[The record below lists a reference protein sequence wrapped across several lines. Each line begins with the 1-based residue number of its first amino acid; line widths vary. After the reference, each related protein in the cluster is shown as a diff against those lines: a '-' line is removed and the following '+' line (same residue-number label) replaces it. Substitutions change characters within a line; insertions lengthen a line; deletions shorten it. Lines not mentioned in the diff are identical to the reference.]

1 MSALRAAPRAAA
13 HSKKRGACERT
24 LRLKVEQ
31 RRRGAV
37 ARQLQALVA
46 QLVEE
51 GHRASL
57 EGLDARVG
65 RIAQEAR
72 DQLDGVRRRAGAEDL
87 VPRVRLDLRD
97 ERGSGGRCEGRG
109 LRTEGEAAAASSA
122 GGRAPE
128 GTCTRYSFGSSPGS
142 PPGWVCR
149 APAAH
154 GTANTSAKR
163 VLGCRRCAQ
172 RALAL
177 TARIALPGLTSL
189 PRPRPPPCALSLAR
203 ARHTLMISTSWS
215 TPDSPGKSG
224 TPRSSS
230 ASTQPT
236 DQTSMQHV

>member
-13 HSKKRGACERT
+13 HTQKRGACERT

-97 ERGSGGRCEGRG
+97 ERGGGGGCEGRG
-109 LRTEGEAAAASSA
+109 VRTPYTPDPESRVRRRE
-122 GGRAPE
+122 RQAPE
-128 GTCTRYSFGSSPGS
+128 SISLHSRACRGRGS
-142 PPGWVCR
+142 
-149 APAAH
+149 
-154 GTANTSAKR
+154 
-163 VLGCRRCAQ
+163 L
-172 RALAL
+172 
-177 TARIALPGLTSL
+177 
-189 PRPRPPPCALSLAR
+189 
-203 ARHTLMISTSWS
+203 
-215 TPDSPGKSG
+215 
-224 TPRSSS
+224 
-230 ASTQPT
+230 
-236 DQTSMQHV
+236 

>member
-1 MSALRAAPRAAA
+1 MSAVRAAPRATA

-46 QLVEE
+46 QLIEE
-51 GHRASL
+51 RHRASL

-97 ERGSGGRCEGRG
+97 ERGGGGRCEGRG
-109 LRTEGEAAAASSA
+109 LRTEGEAASGA

-154 GTANTSAKR
+154 GTASTSAKR

-172 RALAL
+172 LALAL

-189 PRPRPPPCALSLAR
+189 PRPRPPHALLRAR

>member
-1 MSALRAAPRAAA
+1 MSAVRAAPRAAA
-13 HSKKRGACERT
+13 HTLKRGACERT

-37 ARQLQALVA
+37 ARQLQALVT
-46 QLVEE
+46 QLIAE

-109 LRTEGEAAAASSA
+109 LRTEREAAAASSA

-172 RALAL
+172 LALAPA
-177 TARIALPGLTSL
+177 ARIALPGLTSL
-189 PRPRPPPCALSLAR
+189 PRPRPPPMRSCAR

-224 TPRSSS
+224 TPRSNS
-230 ASTQPT
+230 ARTHPA
-236 DQTSMQHV
+236 DHVSMQHV